1 MMTWRSIGWKSG
13 APLHRC
19 EASRRTS
26 TRVGR
31 IQTFRDR
38 PTKDFG
44 GLVPIFAQWVDNGFR
59 ARDWHSNG
67 EVLINMA
74 KLLRPDVGYI
84 TVSQHDKGV
93 IHSLAGV
100 ADKVGFAVLQ
110 EAKKAL
116 SNVLIMSA
124 GGAGHIPLPLLKQP
138 MVLQARPPLD
148 NPKQVITAF
157 GKIDK
162 SRPMRSKVSTHHSH
176 PPMPAA
182 HMTSCLTCPCC
193 ACAASFSAEA
203 RNGPTTTS

>member
-1 MMTWRSIGWKSG
+1 MEIWRATAPLRGFPPHVCTGWKG
-13 APLHRC
+13 PWI
-19 EASRRTS
+19 ENWW
-26 TRVGR
+26 